1 MLARF
6 TNKATYE
13 LCKIERNRS
22 ELADV
27 IKDASNAK
35 RNMKF
40 VKEREVRNVR
50 RKVLPVRNKA
60 PLHHAYWG
68 MEV

>member
-6 TNKATYE
+6 TDKATH
-13 LCKIERNRS
+13 LSLLIKIERNRS
-22 ELADV
+22 ELAVD

-40 VKEREVRNVR
+40 VKEREIRNVR
-50 RKVLPVRNKA
+50 SKVLPVRN
-60 PLHHAYWG
+60 
-68 MEV
+68 